1 MAQKK
6 TKTRASKGTR
16 ATVKTPVKKPRRRE
30 ISALVFLFLAVFAF
44 IGYFEKDAIFIKWF
58 TVAMRAMF
66 GWGAYLVP
74 PVLLAC
80 AAILAFHRG
89 KPITFRLVC
98 TLLIPFAVGGLYQLF
113 SGGKVQE
120 LSWHIFPTLTSSGV
134 EARSGGL
141 TGGVVAVLF
150 ERWFSKAGAIT
161 VFIVGLLFLL
171 MSAMSLTPSGIA
183 EKIRAIHATPYE
195 PEPEPESVAAVDER
209 YMKKGSKA
217 PVISTEPVSSG
228 QDDTDPHA
236 ASRRKIR
243 AYDIPLGDEP
253 TTKGEVPEI
262 GPALQKKSFFKASPG
277 VKTPDQLLRGDEI
290 VSKNVVTENDHAP
303 ETEISLSNPDS
314 NAMRRPASARK
325 AQDSSIG
332 LQNAHESGHQE
343 DASHSNAAEEIRSS
357 AVQSH
362 NTSQKTEEAFPAPS
376 KEEHASVTTD
386 YVFPPI
392 TLLKTEAAVRRPD
405 GREEMTL
412 NKERLEATL
421 GSFGVNS
428 SISNIIRGPSVT
440 RYELELEPGVKLSKI
455 TTLSDDI
462 ALALGASGVR
472 VAAIPNKVATVG
484 IEVPNQV
491 VSTVYLRDIIES
503 PEFQNA
509 SSRLTF
515 AIGKNISGDCIVGDI
530 AKLPHLLVAGTTGSG
545 KSICLNSL
553 ILSILYKARP
563 DEVKFI
569 LVDPKMV
576 EFKPYNGIPHL
587 LVPVVTE
594 AKKASGAL
602 QWAVYEMMKRYR
614 MFSDTGA
621 RDISGYNEYVQES
634 EEAEPLPQIVVVIDE
649 LADLMLVAAK
659 EVEESICRV
668 AQMGRA
674 AGVHLVIA
682 TQSPRADVI
691 TGLMK
696 ANIPSRIAFKV
707 SSALESRIILDAGGA
722 ADKLVGKGDMLFAP
736 IGTSKPARIQGT
748 WVSDK
753 EREDIL
759 NFLKQGGEAEYS
771 DEVMRQIDKAS
782 EDKGNGKN
790 ITASSDADEPFADY
804 DEMLPQAVDVILES
818 GQASVSLLQR
828 RLKLGYSRAARIVD
842 EMEQIGVVGPFE
854 GSKPRQILITKQQWQ
869 ERQFV
874 QGTAPVERYPED
886 TVPLD
891 MDEG

>member
-6 TKTRASKGTR
+6 STTRASKNAR
-16 ATVKTPVKKPRRRE
+16 ATAKAPQKKPRRRE
-30 ISALVFLFLAVFAF
+30 IGALVFLFLAVFAF

-80 AAILAFHRG
+80 AAILGFHRG
-89 KPITFRLVC
+89 KPVTFRLVC
-98 TLLIPFAVGGLYQLF
+98 TLLVPFAVGGLYQLIA
-113 SGGKVQE
+113 GGKVQE
-120 LSWHIFPTLTSSGV
+120 LTWQIFPTLTTAGV
-134 EARSGGL
+134 AAKSGGF
-141 TGGVVAVLF
+141 TGGIVAVLF

-161 VFIVGLLFLL
+161 VFIVGLVFLL

-183 EKIRAIHATPYE
+183 EKIRAIHSTPYE
-195 PEPEPESVAAVDER
+195 PEPESEASVQR
-209 YMKKGSKA
+209 QLKKTIKA
-217 PVISTEPVSSG
+217 PAVPAEPVPE
-228 QDDTDPHA
+228 DETDPHA

-243 AYDIPLGDEP
+243 AYDIPFGEEP
-253 TTKGEVPEI
+253 TPKVESPEI
-262 GPALQKKSFFKASPG
+262 GPALQKKSFFKTTPG
-277 VKTPDQLLRGDEI
+277 VKTPDQLLRGEEGETKAPVNEPI
-290 VSKNVVTENDHAP
+290 PAARAENP
-303 ETEISLSNPDS
+303 EPEQTSAARS
-314 NAMRRPASARK
+314 AAARK
-325 AQDSSIG
+325 GQDTVS
-332 LQNAHESGHQE
+332 LQHAVESGHPEPVRIVSSSETRSEAGRVEKTQE
-343 DASHSNAAEEIRSS
+343 PSGEPFRAPTQEELTAA
-357 AVQSH
+357 
-362 NTSQKTEEAFPAPS
+362 PD
-376 KEEHASVTTD
+376 D
-386 YVFPPI
+386 YVFPPVS
-392 TLLKTEAAVRRPD
+392 LLNTEEATRRPD
-405 GREEMTL
+405 GRAEMSI
-412 NKERLEATL
+412 NKDRLEATL
-421 GSFGVNS
+421 RSFGVNS

-484 IEVPNQV
+484 IEVPNQI

-503 PEFQNA
+503 PEIQNA
-509 SSRLTF
+509 SSKLTF
-515 AIGKNISGDCIVGDI
+515 AIGKNIAGESIVGDI

-614 MFSDTGA
+614 MFSDSGA
-621 RDISGYNEYVQES
+621 RDLAGYNEFALES
-634 EEAEPLPQIVVVIDE
+634 GEEEPLPQIVVVIDE

-722 ADKLVGKGDMLFAP
+722 ADKLVGKGDMLYAP

-759 NFLKQGGEAEYS
+759 NFLKQSGDAEYS
-771 DEVMRQIDKAS
+771 DEVIRQIDRAA
-782 EDKGNGKN
+782 EDKGTGKN
-790 ITASSDADEPFADY
+790 VPAQGDSEEPFSDY
-804 DEMLPQAVDVILES
+804 DEMLPQAVDVILEC

-842 EMEQIGVVGPFE
+842 QMEEIGVVGPFE
-854 GSKPRQILITKQQWQ
+854 GSKPRQILVTKQQWQ
-869 ERQFV
+869 ERQFI
-874 QGTAPVERYPED
+874 QGTAPTERYPED
-886 TVPLD
+886 DMPLD
-891 MDEG
+891 MDNME

>member
-6 TKTRASKGTR
+6 STTRASKGVR
-16 ATVKTPVKKPRRRE
+16 ATAKAPQKKPRRRE
-30 ISALVFLFLAVFAF
+30 IGALIFLFLAVFAF

-80 AAILAFHRG
+80 AAILGFHRG
-89 KPITFRLVC
+89 KPVTFRLVC
-98 TLLIPFAVGGLYQLF
+98 TLLVPFAVGGLYQLF
-113 SGGKVQE
+113 AGGKVQE
-120 LSWHIFPTLTSSGV
+120 LTWQIFPTLTTAGV
-134 EARSGGL
+134 EAKSGGF

-150 ERWFSKAGAIT
+150 ERWFSKAGAVT

-183 EKIRAIHATPYE
+183 EKIRDIHATPYE
-195 PEPEPESVAAVDER
+195 PEPEQELSAQRQV
-209 YMKKGSKA
+209 KKGPKTPA
-217 PVISTEPVSSG
+217 IPAQPADADE
-228 QDDTDPHA
+228 TDPHA

-243 AYDIPLGDEP
+243 AYDIPYGEEP
-253 TTKGEVPEI
+253 EPRGETPEI
-262 GPALQKKSFFKASPG
+262 GPALQKKSFFKNTPG
-277 VKTPDQLLRGDEI
+277 VKTPDQVLRGEEGEAKAPAQEPAPA
-290 VSKNVVTENDHAP
+290 VRPEVAENAP
-303 ETEISLSNPDS
+303 E
-314 NAMRRPASARK
+314 PAPAVRSVPARK
-325 AQDSSIG
+325 APEPAA
-332 LQNAHESGHQE
+332 LQH
-343 DASHSNAAEEIRSS
+343 AAEPEPERTIAASEIRSE
-357 AVQSH
+357 AVRSE
-362 NTSQKTEEAFPAPS
+362 KAPEPAGEAFRAPTQ
-376 KEEHASVTTD
+376 EELTSAPDD
-386 YVFPPI
+386 YVFPPVS
-392 TLLKTEAAVRRPD
+392 LLNTEEATRRPD

-412 NKERLEATL
+412 NKDRLEATL
-421 GSFGVNS
+421 RSFGVNS
-428 SISNIIRGPSVT
+428 SICNIIRGPSVT

-484 IEVPNQV
+484 IEVPNQI

-509 SSRLTF
+509 SSKLTF
-515 AIGKNISGDCIVGDI
+515 AIGKNIAGECIVGDI

-614 MFSDTGA
+614 MFSETGA
-621 RDISGYNEYVQES
+621 RDLAGYNEYMLES
-634 EEAEPLPQIVVVIDE
+634 GEEEPLPQIVVVIDE
-649 LADLMLVAAK
+649 LADLMMVAAK

-696 ANIPSRIAFKV
+696 ANIPSRIAFAV
-707 SSALESRIILDAGGA
+707 SSALEIRIILDQAGA
-722 ADKLVGKGDMLFAP
+722 EKLIGMGDMLFSPVGVGKP
-736 IGTSKPARIQGT
+736 IRIQGAF
-748 WVSDK
+748 VSDE
-753 EREDIL
+753 EREDVIQ
-759 NFLKQGGEAEYS
+759 FIKEGSAETQQNS
-771 DEVMRQIDKAS
+771 EIEEFMNKAA
-782 EDKGNGKN
+782 EDKG
-790 ITASSDADEPFADY
+790 TADAGTSSKEEKAASGY
-804 DEMLPQAVDVILES
+804 DEMLPQAAEVVLETKS
-818 GQASVSLLQR
+818 CSVSMLQR

-842 EMEQIGVVGPFE
+842 QMEELGIVGPYE
-854 GSKPRQILITKQQWQ
+854 GAKPR
-869 ERQFV
+869 
-874 QGTAPVERYPED
+874 
-886 TVPLD
+886 TVPIDREQWNEIQRKLGLADDSDLALAAEISEADTLD
-891 MDEG
+891 DYENE